1 MLIGANVSMKG
12 SEMLLGAV
20 EEAASYTA
28 NTLQFYTGAP
38 QNTRRKPTSEMM
50 IPEGLAAMTKD
61 GISHTVIHA
70 PYIVKSRQYQEIGK
84 LYICGAVHARRSR
97 SSRCSSCLYHAFS
110 SRCACRCWSGSSD

>member
-12 SEMLLGAV
+12 SKMLLGAV

-70 PYIVKSRQYQEIGK
+70 PYIVNLGNTKKSENFTF
-84 LYICGAVHARRSR
+84 AVQFMREEVAR
-97 SSRCSSCLYHAFS
+97 A
-110 SRCACRCWSGSSD
+110 